1 MHTESDWR
9 KFRDMVPA
17 LRERYLASRNVR
29 ISALL
34 ADPKKNET
42 ERFWAA
48 MDVMKREARILCE
61 CLDGHSRSKM
71 WLYMLTMIRY
81 GMFTREDLS
90 GFSEDLQQEL
100 AVDLERKERGDK
112 SKVK

>member
-1 MHTESDWR
+1 MFTESDWR
-9 KFRDMVPA
+9 IFRDMVPA

-48 MDVMKREARILCE
+48 MDVMEREARILRE
-61 CLDGHSRSKM
+61 CLDGHSRSSM
-71 WLYMLTMIRY
+71 WLFMHLMIQY

-90 GFSEDLQQEL
+90 GFSEGLQQQL
-100 AVDLERKERGDK
+100 AEDLERKEREAMK
-112 SKVK
+112 CE

>member
-1 MHTESDWR
+1 MFTESDWR
-9 KFRDMVPA
+9 KFRDMVPM

-29 ISALL
+29 ISTLL

-48 MDVMKREARILCE
+48 MDVMKREAKILCE

-90 GFSEDLQQEL
+90 GFSEGLQQQL
-100 AVDLERKERGDK
+100 AVDLERKERGDRK
-112 SKVK
+112 